1 MVFPSADAPW
11 SWVLVSGPWTRPH
24 LCGGPTRHAGPSPAG
39 SQPVSHPEEAGL
51 RPQHR
56 RGHVQAEGHAV
67 VTPCGEKNPH
77 VNSRI
82 SHQDQRSA
90 SALAN
95 FLRPSLYRGWPS
107 STAERRAA
115 LWADGTSSPRSVR
128 AGPVFHP
135 PSSTA
140 ASVFDSK
147 TEISV
152 C

>member
-90 SALAN
+90 SAPAFSVPGMAKFHSGTSCSSLGRRDIQSV
-95 FLRPSLYRGWPS
+95 FGPSGTRFPS
-107 STAERRAA
+107 SI
-115 LWADGTSSPRSVR
+115 
-128 AGPVFHP
+128 FHRCFR
-135 PSSTA
+135 
-140 ASVFDSK
+140 V
-147 TEISV
+147 
-152 C
+152 